1 MSNSISPQAR
11 LELITLAQ
19 TIRQTGINS
28 GARDMMLVGNGLLTL
43 LTASESEES
52 LQALNALLLQFT
64 MRQIQREAGLSESQI
79 ISCEALEPQ
88 RLN

>member
-1 MSNSISPQAR
+1 M
-11 LELITLAQ
+11 ELGERVEVDGGTAEPGPIPRVAHATE
-19 TIRQTGINS
+19 R
-28 GARDMMLVGNGLLTL
+28 RVRLVGNGLLTL